1 MLAETIHSPE
11 EYLAY
16 SQQVLTK
23 SGFIEKY
30 QKIAAYYEELCLEF
44 KTIYANQESLFKKF
58 GKLLAVDAQLQILLE
73 LVNVFKGE
81 FPLEFEL
88 EEEHLIDMIRQDKN
102 SYYRELTGFTMRE
115 APKWG
120 LIYLSEK

>member
-1 MLAETIHSPE
+1 MLAETIHNPE

-16 SQQVLTK
+16 SKKVLLAG
-23 SGFIEKY
+23 GFLGKY
-30 QKIAAYYEELCLEF
+30 PKIAAYYEELCLEF
-44 KTIYANQESLFKKF
+44 TAIYANQEPLFKKF
-58 GKLLAVDAQLQILLE
+58 GNLLAVDAQLQILLE
-73 LVNVFKGE
+73 LVNVFKGD
-81 FPLEFEL
+81 FPLDFEL
-88 EEEHLIDMIRQDKN
+88 EEEHVIDMIRQDKD

>member
-16 SQQVLTK
+16 SKKVLMD
-23 SGFIEKY
+23 SGFLEKH

-44 KTIYANQESLFKKF
+44 KAIYANQEPLFKKF

-73 LVNVFKGE
+73 LVNVFKGD

-88 EEEHLIDMIRQDKN
+88 KEEHLIDMIRQDKD

>member
-16 SQQVLTK
+16 SKKVLMD
-23 SGFIEKY
+23 SGFLEKH

-44 KTIYANQESLFKKF
+44 KAIYGNQEPLFKKF
-58 GKLLAVDAQLQILLE
+58 GNLLAVDAQLQILLE
-73 LVNVFKGE
+73 LVNVFKGD
-81 FPLEFEL
+81 FPRDFEL
-88 EEEHLIDMIRQDKN
+88 KEEHLIDMIRQDKD

-115 APKWG
+115 VPKWG